1 MHEIWKGKTV
11 YKNKAVAV
19 LQAGDL
25 NNLTGDLRGSINRA
39 SKVFSY
45 IFFNPSNGNRSEPYK
60 TTFRSSNVFWE
71 NVPAAEMPTYR
82 Y

>member
-1 MHEIWKGKTV
+1 MGTMPIIHLL
-11 YKNKAVAV
+11 Y
-19 LQAGDL
+19 
-25 NNLTGDLRGSINRA
+25 
-39 SKVFSY
+39 
-45 IFFNPSNGNRSEPYK
+45 FFNPSNGNRSEPYK